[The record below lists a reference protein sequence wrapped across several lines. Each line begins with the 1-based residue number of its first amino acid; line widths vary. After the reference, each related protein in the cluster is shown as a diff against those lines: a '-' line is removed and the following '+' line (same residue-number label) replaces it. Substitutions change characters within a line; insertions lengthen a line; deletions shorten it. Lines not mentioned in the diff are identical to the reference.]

1 MAKGKGKSVPLSIQ
15 AWEAWCKHMR
25 VTKPEEFHHR
35 TPDWSVLKD
44 LKSRDPEGYKEFT
57 DAWKAAAV
65 TGQAQPQPPLAQVAA
80 PVAVRTPLQE
90 ATARRLAAEKVFDV
104 ARRLLEDAIAAVEAA
119 TNLLL
124 VAHDLEE
131 KAR

>member
-1 MAKGKGKSVPLSIQ
+1 
-15 AWEAWCKHMR
+15 
-25 VTKPEEFHHR
+25 
-35 TPDWSVLKD
+35 
-44 LKSRDPEGYKEFT
+44 
-57 DAWKAAAV
+57 
-65 TGQAQPQPPLAQVAA
+65 VAA
-80 PVAVRTPLQE
+80 PVTPLEE